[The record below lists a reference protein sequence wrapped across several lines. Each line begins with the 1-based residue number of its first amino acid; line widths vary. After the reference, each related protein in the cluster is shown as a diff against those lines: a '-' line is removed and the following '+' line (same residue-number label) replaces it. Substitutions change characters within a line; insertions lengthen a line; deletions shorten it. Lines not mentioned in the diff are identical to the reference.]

1 MNRALPEALDDDVK
15 AILGAA
21 SVTGGRKMMDL
32 GVEACR
38 ELLEA
43 APHAAAP
50 DMGGVVD
57 TSFAG
62 PHGDLPVRIYRPEV
76 LASPLPPAIVYFHG
90 GGMIVGS
97 IRSSDSTARFLAAE
111 CQAVVISVDYRL
123 APEHKYPVATDE
135 AYAALEWAHAHA
147 TELRID
153 ASLLAVAG
161 DSAGGSL
168 AVGAALRSRD
178 HGGPPIIAQLLVYP
192 GLERW
197 SDRPSM
203 REYADG
209 PIITSDDV
217 KWMKE
222 LYLGE
227 DPAADTEYGVP
238 AIAEDLRFLPDTIV
252 VTAETD
258 PIRDSGEAFGHRLQ
272 AAGVQTA
279 ILRYPGVYHGF
290 LSQPSRTRRGRIAMR
305 EIGALMRA
313 KFTAAED
320 LLSQP
325 NPKDTTS

>member
-1 MNRALPEALDDDVK
+1 MTGGLPAALDADVR

-32 GVEACR
+32 GVEALR

-50 DMGGVVD
+50 QMQAIVD
-57 TSFAG
+57 SSFAG
-62 PHGDLPVRIYRPEV
+62 PHGTVPVRIYRPTKTI
-76 LASPLPPAIVYFHG
+76 SPLPPAILYFHG
-90 GGMIVGS
+90 GGMILGS
-97 IRSSDSTARFLAAE
+97 IHSSDSTARHLAAE
-111 CQAVVISVDYRL
+111 CQAVVISVGYRL
-123 APEHKYPVATDE
+123 APEHKYPVASDE

-147 TELRID
+147 ADLDID
-153 ASLLAVAG
+153 ADLLAIAG

-168 AVGAALRSRD
+168 AAGAALRSRD
-178 HGGPPIIAQLLVYP
+178 QHGPTLIAQLLVYP

-197 SDRPSM
+197 RDRPSM

-209 PIITSDDV
+209 PVLTSDDV

-222 LYLGE
+222 LYLGA
-227 DPAADTEYGVP
+227 DSSSDTEYGVP
-238 AIAEDLRFLPDTIV
+238 AIAADLRHLPDAIV

-258 PIRDSGEAFGHRLQ
+258 PIRDSGEAYGHRLQ

-290 LSQPSRTRRGRIAMR
+290 LSQPSRTRRGRIAVR

-313 KFTAAED
+313 KLTAA
-320 LLSQP
+320 LSEPQP
-325 NPKDTTS
+325 HAKDSTS